1 MKRLDYCAVW
11 VLFALG
17 CVHNFVAAP
26 LEFDRLD
33 ARALW
38 FVTGGIVLW
47 YAAIINAV
55 QLLGE
60 PSSPAMRWLTVLA
73 NVILMAF
80 AVAFMAVRR
89 SWGDA
94 QNVALLA
101 PTAWL
106 VVRSILRQA
115 AEPPR

>member
-1 MKRLDYCAVW
+1 MRRLDYGAVW
-11 VLFALG
+11 LLFALG

-26 LEFDRLD
+26 LAFDRLD
-33 ARALW
+33 TRALW

-55 QLLGE
+55 QLLGDS
-60 PSSPAMRWLTVLA
+60 SSPTMRWLTALA
-73 NVILMAF
+73 NAILMAF
-80 AVAFMAVRR
+80 AVTFMTVKQ

-94 QNVALLA
+94 QNIALLA

-106 VVRSILRQA
+106 GIRSILRRA
-115 AEPPR
+115 AEPAR